1 LKIIIYAE
9 VIPIE
14 PHHTTGHINATTLV
28 VAGLALLL
36 SACGPT
42 KHPELALHGAAMGTT
57 YNVTIVNA
65 QTIAND
71 PPDVA
76 ALLEN
81 LNRHFSTYDPDS
93 ALSSF
98 NQYKSTEWFTTTS
111 ELCNVLADAR
121 YVSELT
127 VGSFDVTV
135 GSLVN
140 LWGFGPGEIK
150 LEPPTDS
157 SILAAHENAG
167 YAKLHTRCD
176 EKMIRKDHENLYV
189 DLSGYAKGFAVDVV
203 ASHLTEHGYSNFL
216 VELGGEIRVSGLNAR
231 GQAWRIAIERPDDEE
246 RLLETALSISNT
258 SLATSGD
265 YRNFFEFADHRYS
278 HTIDPRT
285 ARPIIHNTASVTVVE
300 NSAARADALA
310 TALLVMGHEAGFRFA
325 AENSIAA
332 YFLVRHENGFDG
344 IATPKFE
351 PYFE

>member
-1 LKIIIYAE
+1 MA
-9 VIPIE
+9 PIE
-14 PHHTTGHINATTLV
+14 LHNVRAVSLI

-42 KHPELALHGAAMGTT
+42 KHPELALRGTAMGTT
-57 YNVTIVNA
+57 YNVTIVDA
-65 QTIAND
+65 QTIAAD

-81 LNRHFSTYDPDS
+81 LNRHFSTYAADS
-93 ALSSF
+93 ALSNF
-98 NQYKSTEWFTTTS
+98 NRHQSTEWFTTTS
-111 ELCNVLADAR
+111 ELCDVLADAQF
-121 YVSELT
+121 VSEQT
-127 VGSFDVTV
+127 IGSFDVTI

-157 SILAAHENAG
+157 SILAARENTG

-189 DLSGYAKGFAVDVV
+189 DLSGYAKGIAVDAV
-203 ASHLTEHGYSNFL
+203 ASQLAEHGYANFL
-216 VELGGEIRVSGLNAR
+216 VELGGEISVRGLNAR
-231 GQAWRIAIERPDDEE
+231 GQAWRIAIERPDGEE
-246 RLLETALSISNT
+246 RLLDAAISISDS

-265 YRNFFEFADHRYS
+265 YRNFFEFAGHRYS

-285 ARPIIHNTASVTVVE
+285 ARPIIHNTASVTVIT

-310 TALLVMGHEAGFRFA
+310 TALLVMGHEDGFRFA

-332 YFLVRHENGFDG
+332 YFLVRGDNGFDG